1 MQLLENYLDYLN
13 QEQIAATAGKFLGK
27 NIAQGA
33 VTGATWGLLY
43 IPATILAWKT
53 ANLLFSKATRKCGGI
68 RKSTPG
74 FKVCVARERI
84 KALNQKMVVAKK
96 ILSGCHG
103 AKNPDICKQKW
114 TLEIEKAKNKININQ
129 SKINE
134 ILGEQT
140 NLQEILPAVPLVV
153 GTAVSI
159 AAGMV
164 VDKLLF
170 FVNRSVQ
177 AMFSQAVR
185 KCGVYKDNSQRNLCL
200 SKMKYAALTQKL
212 TKLMA
217 IATKCKGD
225 KNPEKC
231 TMKVNKHIEKT
242 RRDLQIQKDNIT
254 AYSKEL
260 EIEKREAQ
268 LKSAMKNQKSKI

>member
-1 MQLLENYLDYLN
+1 MQLLENYLNYLN
-13 QEQIAATAGKFLGK
+13 QEQISAKAGKFIGK
-27 NIAQGA
+27 NIASGA
-33 VTGATWGLLY
+33 VLGATWGLLY

-53 ANLLFSKATRKCGGI
+53 ANALFSKATRKCGGI

-84 KALNQKMVVAKK
+84 KALNQKIVVAKR

-114 TLEIEKAKNKININQ
+114 TLEIEKAKNRININQ

-140 NLQEILPAVPLVV
+140 NLQEILPAIPIVAGAAISL
-153 GTAVSI
+153 

-185 KCGVYKDNSQRNLCL
+185 KCGVYKENSQRNLCI
-200 SKMKYAALTQKL
+200 SKMKYAALSQKL
-212 TKLMA
+212 TKLST
-217 IATKCKGD
+217 ISTKCKQD

-231 TMKVNKHIEKT
+231 MMKVNKHLEKT

-254 AYSKEL
+254 AYTKEV

-268 LKSAMKNQKSKI
+268 LKDAMKTQKAKV